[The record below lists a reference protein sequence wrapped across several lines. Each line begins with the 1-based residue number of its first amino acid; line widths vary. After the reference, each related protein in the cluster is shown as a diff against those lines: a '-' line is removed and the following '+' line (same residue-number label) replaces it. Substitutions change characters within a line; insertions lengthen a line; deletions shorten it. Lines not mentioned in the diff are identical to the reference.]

1 MTQKELIEYF
11 KKRFIESSNIPKDYF
26 DDSIKIKNDL
36 RKKKLDS
43 LYIKNEN
50 I

>member
-1 MTQKELIEYF
+1 MTNEELIEYF
-11 KKRFIESSNIPKDYF
+11 TKRFIESSKIPKDYF
-26 DDSIKIKNDL
+26 DDLIKIKNDL

-50 I
+50 L